1 MKYDKDERVVFT
13 LDAGGTNYVFT
24 AIKGCKK
31 IGEQITLPSEGD
43 NLDKS
48 IANIKRGF
56 SELAKA
62 SGAKPSAISFAFPGP
77 ADYQNGVIFNI
88 GNVPAFAGGVALGDI
103 LSEEFGVPVFINN
116 DGDLFVYGEAMGGAL
131 PFVNE
136 LMEKKGN
143 PKRYKNLFGI
153 TLGTGLGGGFV
164 IDGTLYTGDNSNA
177 AEVWLMKNKFSPD
190 SFAEEGACIRAV
202 QKSYAKRIG
211 LEDYKKYSPKDIE
224 DIALGKMEGDADA
237 AKAAR
242 EYMDQADKKKAEL
255 EEIKRQV
262 SAFRVSLLEMYKKH
276 LEAINHI
283 PTFRVKEEKPQQA
296 APVQKAEPKAEPQ
309 PEPDPEPAQ
318 PAPEPVPEMV
328 VQPLEAPQEPTL
340 EDKVDYSQEQTGPME
355 EQDLSSVGIDLN
367 AYSDIPESLKRE
379 KSSHFSNLEFGDNVD
394 LEGLSRKKKK

>member
-13 LDAGGTNYVFT
+13 LVAGGTNYVFT

-202 QKSYAKRIG
+202 QNSYAKRIG

-237 AKAAR
+237 AKAAYAEMGEALGDVLAEITR
-242 EYMDQADKKKAEL
+242 ISDCPIVIGGGLSYGHKLFMDSLIKEMRGTLINGEKKIFPKLVQKIYNLEDCGQAD
-255 EEIKRQV
+255 
-262 SAFRVSLLEMYKKH
+262 AF
-276 LEAINHI
+276 A
-283 PTFRVKEEKPQQA
+283 TGGVKEVKVYGSSKTVFATEEKRIGICVSKLGTSNA
-296 APVQKAEPKAEPQ
+296 VAIGAYAFALNE
-309 PEPDPEPAQ
+309 
-318 PAPEPVPEMV
+318 
-328 VQPLEAPQEPTL
+328 L
-340 EDKVDYSQEQTGPME
+340 DK
-355 EQDLSSVGIDLN
+355 L
-367 AYSDIPESLKRE
+367 A
-379 KSSHFSNLEFGDNVD
+379 
-394 LEGLSRKKKK
+394 